1 MRFNSFIKWI
11 ALTILCGAVA
21 FMGVREYFWLSKEA
35 IDLNDPEVDWSEL
48 KAGDHVEM
56 DITYLFDPF
65 VITTSKKGV
74 ETMRTY
80 AMPRIESID
89 SNGYW
94 SITDYI
100 GVHVNNT
107 DLFASYDKLCD
118 ETIDWWTDDDAIE
131 YNPTTI
137 HIDGVVREMDSESKD
152 YFRQYLSEMEYD
164 DDFINS
170 TACSLAVYP
179 AQNANWYIVA
189 IGLVGMLAGIG
200 IIVYK
205 VVKKK

>member
-35 IDLNDPEVDWSEL
+35 IDLNNPDVDWSEL

-74 ETMRTY
+74 ETMRTF
-80 AMPRIESID
+80 AMPRLESID

-137 HIDGVVREMDSESKD
+137 HIDGVVREMDSESKA
-152 YFRQYLSEMEYD
+152 YFLIWSMTMTL
-164 DDFINS
+164 S
-170 TACSLAVYP
+170 TAQLAALLYILHRMQTGTSLRSDLSACLQVS
-179 AQNANWYIVA
+179 A
-189 IGLVGMLAGIG
+189 LLFTRS
-200 IIVYK
+200 
-205 VVKKK
+205 